1 MKLFN
6 GLILENPY
14 TDNFVVVFKINI
26 YICSKNQY
34 LIMPNDVSESI
45 SQGFDGE
52 ETEETRRIQEI
63 ADELGRRCGLY
74 ETQFREGKADGDGR
88 IPAQRPPKG

>member
-1 MKLFN
+1 MKGFN
-6 GLILENPY
+6 SLILENPY

-63 ADELGRRCGLY
+63 ADELGRRCSLY